1 MYLEYQFRSFNEAG
15 ECVEE
20 ASGYEQ
26 RHEAEEAAERLVS
39 SPTSGIER
47 VEVYTD
53 HFGKHVSTFY
63 R

>member
-1 MYLEYQFRSFNEAG
+1 MTMEYQFKSFNEAG

-26 RHEAEEAAERLVS
+26 QHQAEEAAEQLVS

-47 VEVYTD
+47 VEIYTD
-53 HFGKHVSTFY
+53 RFQRHLATLN